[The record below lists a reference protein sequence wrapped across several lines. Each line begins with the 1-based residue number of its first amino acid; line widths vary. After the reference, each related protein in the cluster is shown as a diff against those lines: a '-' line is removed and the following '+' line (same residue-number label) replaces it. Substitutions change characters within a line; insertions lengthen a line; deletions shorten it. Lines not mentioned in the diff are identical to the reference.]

1 MTDRPSKNEEEF
13 FALREAELH
22 RERHQEAAR
31 AREEQERKRHHM
43 RCPRCGAALGT
54 ESVEGISFDRCPDCR
69 GVFIESAAAE
79 KLIKT
84 GSDIMTGIFKS
95 MIRSV
100 SAH

>member
-22 RERHQEAAR
+22 RERHEEATR
-31 AREEQERKRHHM
+31 AREAEERKRHLM
-43 RCPRCGAALGT
+43 RCPRCGAALTT
-54 ESVEGISFDRCPDCR
+54 ESVAGISFDRCRECR

-84 GSDIMTGIFKS
+84 DTGIMTGIFKS

>member
-22 RERHQEAAR
+22 RHRHQEAAR
-31 AREEQERKRHHM
+31 ARDTEERKRHHM
-43 RCPRCGAALGT
+43 RCPRCGAGLAT
-54 ESVEGISFDRCPDCR
+54 ESVGGISFDRCRECR
-69 GVFIESAAAE
+69 GVFIEAAAAE
-79 KLIKT
+79 ELIRADRGT
-84 GSDIMTGIFKS
+84 MTSIFKS